1 MRLRALV
8 TVILLAAGV
17 ARAAEPPAGGPG
29 QEHPLTGRV
38 WDVAAAQFITT
49 ETLVARLAPAR
60 FILLGER
67 HDHPGHHVL
76 QASVVRGVAA
86 TGRRP
91 TVAFEML
98 AADQAPAL
106 AAHLRDSPRDA
117 AGLGEAVGWSRSGWP
132 AWSLYQPI
140 AEAALA
146 AGLPLATANLPAGTA
161 RAVARGDV
169 GALPPALVRT
179 HGLDRPAAPEM
190 QAAMEAEM
198 RDSHC
203 GQLPDTVL
211 PAMVT
216 AQRARDA
223 AMAERLLAAAG
234 DGAVLIAGVGHV
246 RTDRGVPIYLTAR
259 APGAAVASLAFVE
272 VATGRAA
279 PTDYA
284 ERFGGA
290 RLPFDY
296 VWFTTRGDEVDHCA
310 HFRRSDERGS
320 ASQDFVEAAQA
331 RKFA

>member
-1 MRLRALV
+1 MRLRLLIA
-8 TVILLAAGV
+8 VILLAAGA
-17 ARAAEPPAGGPG
+17 ARAGEPPAGGLG

-49 ETLVARLAPAR
+49 DALVTRLAAAR

-67 HDHPGHHVL
+67 HDHADHHVL
-76 QASVVRGVAA
+76 QASLVRGVAA
-86 TGRRP
+86 IGRRP

-98 AADQAPAL
+98 AADQATAL

-117 AGLGEAVGWSRSGWP
+117 AGLGDAVGWSRTGWP
-132 AWSLYQPI
+132 AWPLYQPI

-146 AGLPLATANLPAGTA
+146 AGLPLAAANLPAATA
-161 RAVARGDV
+161 RAVARGDLA
-169 GALPPALVRT
+169 ALSPGLVRT
-179 HGLDRPAAPEM
+179 HSLDRPAAPAM

-223 AMAERLLAAAG
+223 AMAERLLAAPG
-234 DGAVLIAGVGHV
+234 DGAILIAGAGHV
-246 RTDRGVPIYLTAR
+246 RTDRGVPIYLAVR

-296 VWFTTRGDEVDHCA
+296 VWFTTRADEVDHCA
-310 HFRRSDERGS
+310 RFRGS
-320 ASQDFVEAAQA
+320 SE
-331 RKFA
+331 KTG